1 VSEVALDHRRQQQ
14 PAQVQDGSEI
24 DVDHGV
30 DRVCGRATAS
40 VNAAVSVTSTV
51 SGVMPVRPATSSR
64 RSAFAG
70 NTVDGEAA
78 LGERLGD
85 GCAHSGVGA
94 GNQGGAVERRDST
107 Q

>member
-1 VSEVALDHRRQQQ
+1 MAFK
-14 PAQVQDGSEI
+14 
-24 DVDHGV
+24 
-30 DRVCGRATAS
+30 RA
-40 VNAAVSVTSTV
+40 
-51 SGVMPVRPATSSR
+51 SGVLLHPTSLPGPYGIGDLGSAAFAFCDFLAEAGQTYWQVLPLGPTGYGDSPYACY
-64 RSAFAG
+64 SAFAG